1 MSNCLLFC
9 WCQDGVEETI
19 RVYESIANSPAFD
32 VLSGRVSRRVGM
44 VVLGDVKLFA
54 DIIFAVLFESRR
66 KRMRNAIGVRRH
78 IIIVG
83 QRSPLK
89 VVAKMGTAPGALNVK
104 PIFQKPQ
111 TFR

>member
-1 MSNCLLFC
+1 MGLKKSF
-9 WCQDGVEETI
+9 
-19 RVYESIANSPAFD
+19 VYMNRLQNSPAFD
-32 VLSGRVSRRVGM
+32 VLSGRVSRGVGM
-44 VVLGDVKLFA
+44 ALLGDVKLFA
-54 DIIFAVLFESRR
+54 HIIFSVLFEIRR
-66 KRMRNAIGVRRH
+66 KRMRNAIGVCRH